1 MHACPRVFVSFLFPK
16 IAYLVHKKVIFS
28 KKTFLKSISIWLG
41 PKSTLGFRIPTS
53 LRNGGRSRKGYK
65 MRCLQIPLFW
75 FISSANGIKRI
86 RDKTFCFDVWLGP
99 NPHTQL
105 MANNTHTWGGVQLCR
120 VVWDSYVRSPTF
132 VTWETSNDRFTI
144 LEPVLSIVSKRWVTH
159 YPRVTKNEKQ
169 TWPTFATINQNK
181 QGAFTSLKGYIYIW
195 CPSGAFASNFS
206 RWLVPLGNTCLLSLT
221 LSLLSF

>member
-1 MHACPRVFVSFLFPK
+1 ML
-16 IAYLVHKKVIFS
+16 
-28 KKTFLKSISIWLG
+28 
-41 PKSTLGFRIPTS
+41 
-53 LRNGGRSRKGYK
+53 
-65 MRCLQIPLFW
+65 LFW
-75 FISSANGIKRI
+75 FMSFTNEIKRI

-99 NPHTQL
+99 NPRTQL

-181 QGAFTSLKGYIYIW
+181 QGAFTSLKGYIYIYMVSIW
-195 CPSGAFASNFS
+195 GFCLKLLQVACAF
-206 RWLVPLGNTCLLSLT
+206 G
-221 LSLLSF
+221 